1 MKFFENQCTFD
12 YAWTQVSAAH
22 WRKYP
27 NEKADHVVAVDT
39 LAKYYDAKSGILR
52 IERLITCRQA
62 APRWIVKLVGGTE
75 DSYVREVSEVNLK
88 EQTLTLLSTNLT
100 FSNIMSVQETV
111 QYVPDP
117 RNPMLRT
124 LFKQDAKITAYG
136 ALSRFANNAMENFTI
151 DRFRQNALRGRAG
164 FESVLD
170 NFFNQSIN
178 GGRQDSCKLPAS
190 N

>member
-1 MKFFENQCTFD
+1 MKIFENTCTFE
-12 YAWTQVSAAH
+12 YPWQQVSAAH

-39 LAKYYDAKSGILR
+39 LNREYDAKRGLLR

-75 DSYVREVSEVNLK
+75 DSYVREVSEVNLFN
-88 EQTLTLLSTNLT
+88 QSLTLMSTNLT

-111 QYVPDP
+111 RYLPHPSNTTQK
-117 RNPMLRT
+117 T
-124 LFKQDAKITAYG
+124 LFVQDARITAYG

-151 DRFRQNALRGRAG
+151 DRFKQNALRGRAG
-164 FESVLD
+164 FETVLD
-170 NFFNQSIN
+170 NFFSKSDEKL
-178 GGRQDSCKLPAS
+178 GVQDRHTL
-190 N
+190 

>member
-1 MKFFENQCTFD
+1 MKIFENSCVFE
-12 YAWTQVSAAH
+12 YPWAQVSAAH

-39 LAKYYDAKSGILR
+39 LRKDFDSESGILK

-62 APRWIVKLVGGTE
+62 APRWIIKLVGGTE

-88 EQTLTLLSTNLT
+88 NRTLTLSSTNLT

-111 QYVPDP
+111 QYLPQPGEPDT
-117 RNPMLRT
+117 RT
-124 LFKQDAKITAYG
+124 LFRQDAKITAYG

-151 DRFRQNALRGRAG
+151 DRFKQNALRGRAG
-164 FESVLD
+164 FETVLD
-170 NFFNQSIN
+170 SFFSQK
-178 GGRQDSCKLPAS
+178 GEVK
-190 N
+190 

>member
-1 MKFFENQCTFD
+1 MKIFENECTFD
-12 YAWTQVSAAH
+12 YPWRHVSAAH

-39 LAKYYDAKSGILR
+39 LNRVYDPASGILR

-75 DSYVREVSEVNLK
+75 DSYVREVSEVDLEK
-88 EQTLTLLSTNLT
+88 RSLTLLSTNLT
-100 FSNIMSVQETV
+100 FSNIMSVEETV
-111 QYVPDP
+111 RYLPDP
-117 RNPMLRT
+117 KAPLQKT
-124 LFKQDAKITAYG
+124 IFQQDAKITAYG
-136 ALSRFANNAMENFTI
+136 ALSRFANNAMESFTI

-170 NFFNQSIN
+170 NFLSSSGSKSLEKDHQSV
-178 GGRQDSCKLPAS
+178 
-190 N
+190 

>member
-1 MKFFENQCTFD
+1 MQIFENKCTFD
-12 YAWTQVSAAH
+12 YPWKQVSAAH

-39 LAKYYDAKSGILR
+39 LAREYDPERGVLR

-75 DSYVREVSEVNLK
+75 DSYVREVSEVSLK
-88 EQTLTLLSTNLT
+88 DKTLTLLSTNLT

-111 QYVPDP
+111 RYLPHPDAP
-117 RNPMLRT
+117 SNKT
-124 LFKQDAKITAYG
+124 IFQQDAKITAYG
-136 ALSRFANNAMENFTI
+136 ALSRFANNAMESFTI
-151 DRFRQNALRGRAG
+151 DRFKQNASRGRAG

-170 NFFNQSIN
+170 KIFSQSSLN
-178 GGRQDSCKLPAS
+178 SPEKERQTA
-190 N
+190 